1 MLKMIIANSPAL
13 IAFIAALELSLS
25 APQYRHVLNV
35 VESLIVGEGVK
46 TLSGLNNNGHI
57 RELLASGRRI
67 TEFPSRRMPEE
78 ERALEGIQLVPAA
91 QVERALDQVAMM
103 KTQVEQAGRSAR
115 EIEQERGQAL
125 VALVE
130 KHRGDGAGAA
140 SPKKQKA
147 KAG

>member
-1 MLKMIIANSPAL
+1 
-13 IAFIAALELSLS
+13 
-25 APQYRHVLNV
+25 
-35 VESLIVGEGVK
+35 
-46 TLSGLNNNGHI
+46 
-57 RELLASGRRI
+57 
-67 TEFPSRRMPEE
+67 MPEE

-130 KHRGDGAGAA
+130 KYRGDGAGAA
-140 SPKKQKA
+140 
-147 KAG
+147 

>member
-13 IAFIAALELSLS
+13 IAFISASLLT
-25 APQYRHVLNV
+25 QDDLVVLNTV
-35 VESLIVGEGVK
+35 RHFTRVE
-46 TLSGLNNNGHI
+46 GLNNNGHI

>member
-1 MLKMIIANSPAL
+1 MPISA
-13 IAFIAALELSLS
+13 SLLT
-25 APQYRHVLNV
+25 QDDLVVLNTV
-35 VESLIVGEGVK
+35 RHFTRVE
-46 TLSGLNNNGHI
+46 GLNNNGHI

-130 KHRGDGAGAA
+130 KYRGDGAGAA
-140 SPKKQKA
+140 
-147 KAG
+147 